1 MEAYM
6 KKTAALLA
14 VLFII
19 PFIIFAKGDYG
30 TPGEFLN
37 WGAGARS
44 LAMGKAFTALA
55 DDPSAIYYNP
65 AGLAQQNPIQI
76 ALQHV
81 FLFEDTMYDFA
92 AATYPIS
99 GIGTFGFGYVRLG
112 SMNFDARDEQWTDL
126 GKFDI
131 ADQAF
136 ILSYG
141 REITNWFALGLNI
154 KVVNQANFEVSSTG
168 FGIDTGV
175 IWTPSNYISFGLSV
189 INALPPTSLKLI
201 ETAETYPVILKGGVA
216 LKLFGDRVMP
226 AMDVE
231 QEFGGRD
238 FKFRMGIEIY
248 PFQQLALRAGLDET
262 EVAFGAGFFWRP
274 VRLDYAI
281 GFGDLGYSNR
291 LTLTFAF
298 GGFDINLSADPKIFS
313 PVGTRRTTT
322 VSIYAETKYPI
333 EEWEMNI
340 INEDGDVVRS
350 YSGNEKP
357 PKFVTWDGKDDRG
370 LPVSDGEYKCVMKVK
385 DKTGRTLESN
395 TESVKISSSIPT
407 QPGTIQLE
415 E

>member
-1 MEAYM
+1 M
-6 KKTAALLA
+6 KKIAALMA
-14 VLFII
+14 VLCII
-19 PFIIFAKGDYG
+19 PFALFAKGDYG

-44 LAMGKAFTALA
+44 LGMGKAFTALA

-65 AGLAQQNPIQI
+65 AGLALQNPIQI

-81 FLFEDTMYDFA
+81 FLFEDTMYDFG

-112 SMNFDARDEQWTDL
+112 SMNFDAKDEQWTDL

-131 ADQAF
+131 SDQAF

-141 REITNWFALGLNI
+141 REITGWLAFGINL

-168 FGIDTGV
+168 FGIDTGI
-175 IWTPSNYISFGLSV
+175 IWSPSNYISFGLSV
-189 INALPPTSLKLI
+189 INALPPTSLKLV
-201 ETAETYPVILKGGVA
+201 ETAETYPVILKGGIA

-226 AMDVE
+226 AMDFE

-238 FKFRMGIEIY
+238 FKFRLGIDIY

-281 GFGDLGYSNR
+281 GFGDLGFSNR

-298 GGFDINLSADPKIFS
+298 GGFDINLTADPKIFS

-333 EEWEMNI
+333 EEWELNI
-340 INEDGDVVRS
+340 LNEDGDVVRS

-395 TESVKISSSIPT
+395 TESVKISSSIPM

>member
-1 MEAYM
+1 M
-6 KKTAALLA
+6 KKITAFIA
-14 VLFII
+14 VLCLVSFAL
-19 PFIIFAKGDYG
+19 FAKGDYG
-30 TPGEFLN
+30 SPGEFLN

-65 AGLAQQNPIQI
+65 AGLALQNPIQV

-81 FLFEDTMYDFA
+81 FLYEDTMYDFGA
-92 AATYPIS
+92 ITYPVS
-99 GIGTFGFGYVRLG
+99 GIGTFGVGYVRLG
-112 SMNFDARDEQWTDL
+112 SMNFNARDERWTDL
-126 GKFDI
+126 GEFNI

-141 REITNWFALGLNI
+141 REITSWLAMGLNL

-168 FGIDTGV
+168 FGIDAGI
-175 IWTPSNYISFGLSV
+175 IWAPSNYVSFGISV

-216 LKLFGDRVMP
+216 LKLLGDRVIP
-226 AMDVE
+226 TMDVE
-231 QEFGGRD
+231 QEFSGRD
-238 FKFRMGIEIY
+238 FKFRMGIDIY

-274 VRLDYAI
+274 VRLDYSI
-281 GFGDLGYSNR
+281 GFSDIGFSNR

-298 GGFDINLSADPKIFS
+298 GGFDINLTADPKIFS
-313 PVGTRRTTT
+313 PVGTKRTTT
-322 VSIYAETKYPI
+322 VSIYAVTKYPI
-333 EEWEMNI
+333 DDWELNI

-357 PKFVTWDGKDDRG
+357 PKFVIWDGKDDRG
-370 LPVSDGEYKCVMKVK
+370 LPVSDGEYRCVMQVK

-395 TESVKISSSIPT
+395 IESVKISSSIPM